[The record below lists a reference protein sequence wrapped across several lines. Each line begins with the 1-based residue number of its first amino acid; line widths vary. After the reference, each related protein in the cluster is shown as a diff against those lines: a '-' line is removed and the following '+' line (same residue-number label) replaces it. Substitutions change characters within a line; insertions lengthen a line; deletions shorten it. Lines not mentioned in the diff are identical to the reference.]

1 MNFLIKVAFDLCFAE
16 AQQIQNVMR
25 ILVVNFLML
34 PGRKTLLLGLS
45 VDSDI
50 L

>member
-16 AQQIQNVMR
+16 AQQIQSVMR
-25 ILVVNFLML
+25 ILVNFLML